1 MKEGRIGAR
10 PVYLA
15 GNRGTPK
22 GRHLATRVVTLMA
35 LLAYCV
41 FSWATLFHAGK
52 VAVAWATKEQ
62 ATMAQQA
69 SPLTPQR

>member
-1 MKEGRIGAR
+1 
-10 PVYLA
+10 
-15 GNRGTPK
+15 
-22 GRHLATRVVTLMA
+22 MA